1 MLLGYT
7 YACLTTFL
15 LGIYGL
21 FVKNLYTYQLSEEII
36 FFSLSFFALLINLV
50 ILFTKNKAPINELKI
65 DKKNLLLAVF
75 NGGGLCLFLTGLF
88 SLVAFK
94 YIDNGIQ
101 RAIVYSSPIY
111 IILIQKLFFHK
122 KINIYEIASSFLI
135 IVGLFCI
142 IKKININ
149 NNTNILLGVLL
160 ATLSCLCFS
169 IYSVI
174 SENIQKTIKDEV
186 YWIYAYLTACI
197 LTMFLLFF
205 KNQMGDFSHL
215 LNYKLSFNLA
225 ICSIFCCF
233 LPYSVFLKSINII
246 GATKAN
252 IILALAPIIALISGI
267 LFLKE
272 SVTIIQLFGFIFIII
287 ASIICNKK

>member
-15 LGIYGL
+15 LGVYGL
-21 FVKNLYTYQLSEEII
+21 FVKNLYNNDLSGEII
-36 FFSLSFFALLINLV
+36 FFSLSFFALLINIIV
-50 ILFTKNKAPINELKI
+50 LFIKNKAPISELKI
-65 DKKNLLLAVF
+65 DNKNLLLAVF
-75 NGGGLCLFLTGLF
+75 NGGCLWLFLTVLF
-88 SLVAFK
+88 SLIAFK

-122 KINIYEIASSFLI
+122 KINIYETISAFLI
-135 IVGLFCI
+135 IVGLCFI

-149 NNTNILLGVLL
+149 NNTNILLGIIFANL
-160 ATLSCLCFS
+160 AAFCSSF
-169 IYSVI
+169 YSVI

-186 YWIYAYLTACI
+186 YWIYAYSTACI
-197 LTMFLLFF
+197 LTIVLLAF
-205 KNQMGDFSHL
+205 KNQMSDFSHL
-215 LNYKLSFNLA
+215 LNYKVIFSLLF
-225 ICSIFCCF
+225 CSIIGSF
-233 LPYSVFLKSINII
+233 LPFKLFLKAIATL

-252 IILALAPIIALISGI
+252 IILALTPIIALISGI
-267 LFLKE
+267 VFLKE
-272 SVTIIQLFGFIFIII
+272 SITIIQLFGFIFIII